1 MCHVFACKV
10 EKIRLL
16 IDRLGMDRVKA
27 GSVEEFQGQ
36 ERLAMIISTVRRCT
50 MLHPLIMAALGS
62 RCGHYILPYGFF
74 FFLSSF
80 FFFSSPNLSGRRVD
94 VCHTSTHGV
103 ALVRI

>member
-16 IDRLGMDRVKA
+16 IDRLGMDRVKV

-50 MLHPLIMAALGS
+50 MLHPLIMAALHS
-62 RCGHYILPYGFF
+62 RCGHYIFALWILL
-74 FFLSSF
+74 LSSF
-80 FFFSSPNLSGRRVD
+80 FPRLISAVTEWMS
-94 VCHTSTHGV
+94 
-103 ALVRI
+103 AILVHMVWP

>member
-16 IDRLGMDRVKA
+16 IDRLGMDRVKV

-50 MLHPLIMAALGS
+50 MLHPLIMAALRS
-62 RCGHYILPYGFF
+62 RCGHYIFALWFLLLSF
-74 FFLSSF
+74 FFLLF
-80 FFFSSPNLSGRRVD
+80 FPRLISA
-94 VCHTSTHGV
+94 V
-103 ALVRI
+103 AEWMSAILVHMVWP